1 MRTIPSG
8 KSECVLCGR
17 FEDENNIQEQMGYQ
31 LCLQCDCTYTDEELL
46 DKLDYQNKLTWE
58 DYYQYLDIP
67 DEWEN
72 VSYGNDESPSFSHN
86 GYQIWIN
93 HPTLEGRQQAY
104 LGIGYKDL
112 SEFEDWKFAVCY
124 TRDYGNLLDKCKYI
138 KRESFP
144 DENADSHGC
153 EQLMTMYFN
162 EVVDFVNKPSLY
174 GLVGVLEEQFN
185 YKIDF
190 AEMRENE
197 LIKFIKDLLNGNTE
211 YCNDYP
217 DIIYESLDNKFP
229 RQTFIN
235 FINNIGEK

>member
-1 MRTIPSG
+1 MING
-8 KSECVLCGR
+8 KSECVLCGK
-17 FEDENNIQEQMGYQ
+17 FEDENNTQEQMGYE
-31 LCLQCDCTYTDEELL
+31 LCLQCDGLYSDEELL
-46 DKLDYQNKLTWE
+46 DKLDYQKKLTWE
-58 DYYQYLDIP
+58 DYYRYLDIP

-72 VSYGNDESPSFSHN
+72 VSYGNDELPSFSHN

-93 HPTLEGRQQAY
+93 HPTLEGRRENY

-138 KRESFP
+138 KRESFS
-144 DENADSHGC
+144 DKVADSHGC
-153 EQLMTMYFN
+153 EQLMTMFFN

-211 YCNDYP
+211 YC
-217 DIIYESLDNKFP
+217 LDDTFP
-229 RQTFIN
+229 KQTFID
-235 FINNIGEK
+235 FISNEENM